1 MGVVK
6 MWSITCLWLMTD
18 FNCCFA
24 FGGHNIFTCLW
35 HVKTYLTGSDVVQFD
50 HCTVYTYICVSE
62 RIYISEKCCV
72 PVIVRIETMMENTFD
87 YYWKKKEVNPAC
99 YSYCGSCHCLLT
111 SLKLYHHLF
120 ERGIT
125 PPKIYIFNGE
135 MLIAITSVMVCRCF
149 FLFDIIP
156 SRYFSTYYCTS
167 ALYWFSRKN
176 KVGKPVSWGVKQ
188 IVHESWC
195 FSFKSFSL
203 FGYQLIIGS

>member
-1 MGVVK
+1 

-125 PPKIYIFNGE
+125 PPKFIF
-135 MLIAITSVMVCRCF
+135 LMVRCWLLSLQSWF
-149 FLFDIIP
+149 ADASSYLTLSLPVILAHTTAPLHYTGFQEKTRLVNQFL
-156 SRYFSTYYCTS
+156 
-167 ALYWFSRKN
+167 
-176 KVGKPVSWGVKQ
+176 
-188 IVHESWC
+188 EE
-195 FSFKSFSL
+195 
-203 FGYQLIIGS
+203 